1 MNTRINIMRP
11 QVICLLFLLLPGVL
25 VAAEPKKDAAP
36 PEPSITLPTELKARP
51 GRLLLIQA
59 KTEGK
64 VIRWVSLSEDAD
76 VLPYLNQGAIFSAP
90 TAGRY
95 RILAYTASGD
105 VPSLPAITTVVV
117 ADPSPPGPSP
127 GPNPN
132 PPDPFTQALRAAYA
146 AEADTAKMQQVT
158 LLIALYRNAA
168 TSTVNQTDLKTLGDL
183 YQVLRTA
190 GATLLPKTALPRI
203 RRAIADELDQALG
216 TNVALSLDDASRKKA
231 ATELDR
237 VAKSLESLK

>member
-1 MNTRINIMRP
+1 MRP
-11 QVICLLFLLLPGVL
+11 RTICLLLLFLPGIAVG
-25 VAAEPKKDAAP
+25 AEPKKDTAP
-36 PEPSITLPTELKARP
+36 SGPSITLPAELKARP

-64 VIRWVSLSEDAD
+64 IIRWVSLSEDAD
-76 VLPYLNQGAIFSAP
+76 LLSYLDQSAIFSAP

-95 RILAYTASGD
+95 RILAYTAGGD

-117 ADPSPPGPSP
+117 AEPAPPGPGP

-132 PPDPFTQALRAAYA
+132 PLDPLMQALRAGYA
-146 AEADTAKMQQVT
+146 AETDSAKVQQVT
-158 LLIALYRNAA
+158 LLAALYRNAA

-190 GATLLPKTALPRI
+190 GTTLLPKSALPKV
-203 RRAIADELDQALG
+203 RRAIADELDRTLG
-216 TNVALSLDDASRKKA
+216 TNTTLSLDDAGRKKA
-231 ATELDR
+231 AAELDR
-237 VAKSLESLK
+237 VAQSLESLK